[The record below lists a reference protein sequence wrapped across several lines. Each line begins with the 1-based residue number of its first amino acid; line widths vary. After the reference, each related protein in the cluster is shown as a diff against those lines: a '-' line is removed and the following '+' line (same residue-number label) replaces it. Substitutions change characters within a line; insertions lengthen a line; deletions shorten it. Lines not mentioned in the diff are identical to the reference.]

1 MKCRNSNTPV
11 NSLVIPELVS
21 ENNLDVVIKSV
32 SNILL
37 DNEDDDKSE
46 LRTEVA
52 MLYDCDVLDSTT
64 GTEYAEDEAP
74 MSAVGSEFD
83 EKLEV
88 ITTVVG
94 TA

>member
-1 MKCRNSNTPV
+1 
-11 NSLVIPELVS
+11 
-21 ENNLDVVIKSV
+21 
-32 SNILL
+32 
-37 DNEDDDKSE
+37 
-46 LRTEVA
+46 
-52 MLYDCDVLDSTT
+52 MLYGCDVLDSTT